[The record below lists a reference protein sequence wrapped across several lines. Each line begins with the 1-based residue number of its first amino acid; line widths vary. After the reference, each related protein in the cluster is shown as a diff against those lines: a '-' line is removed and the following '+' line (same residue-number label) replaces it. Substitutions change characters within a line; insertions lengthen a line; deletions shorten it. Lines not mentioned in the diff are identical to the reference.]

1 MRVLRVPRK
10 RKAQAPPTDGFPVH
24 ENAPSKPHPNHNPP
38 TGGGF
43 IPLFLVNNSLDRSTV
58 QTLTIEN
65 PCHIYWIFFMELRHL
80 RYFSAVAAELHFGR
94 AAEKLHIAQPPL
106 SKQIQDLERELGFE
120 LFVRTKRSVALTPA
134 GQAFLVEVTQIFQ
147 QLDRSIEI
155 GRKTSRGELGQ
166 ISIGFVG
173 SATYNILPVMLQR
186 FRDRYPQVQIE
197 LHELTT
203 DRQLI
208 WLREGRIDIG
218 LIRPPII
225 DRDLGSQVIFQE
237 SLVIA
242 LPINHHLARVDSLAE
257 PPDLGIDLTALATE
271 PFILFPRQL
280 APGLYD
286 PIISICQ
293 AAGFSPQVVQE
304 CIQMQ
309 TIVSLVSANMG
320 VSILPASIQEIQRQ
334 GVVYKPIKS
343 RSLEVEQL
351 ATISI
356 VWRLN
361 DDSPTMNRL
370 LEIVLDR

>member
-1 MRVLRVPRK
+1 
-10 RKAQAPPTDGFPVH
+10 
-24 ENAPSKPHPNHNPP
+24 
-38 TGGGF
+38 
-43 IPLFLVNNSLDRSTV
+43 
-58 QTLTIEN
+58 
-65 PCHIYWIFFMELRHL
+65 MELRHL
-80 RYFSAVAAELHFGR
+80 RYFITVATELHFGR

-106 SKQIQDLERELGFE
+106 SKQIQDLEAELGFE
-120 LFVRTKRSVALTPA
+120 LFNRTKRSISLTPA
-134 GQAFLVEVTQIFQ
+134 GQAFLIEVTQIFQ
-147 QLDRSIEI
+147 QLDRAIDI

-173 SATYNILPVMLQR
+173 SATYNILPVMLQQ

-225 DRDLGSQVIFQE
+225 GLDFASQIIFQE
-237 SLVIA
+237 SLVVA
-242 LPINHHLARVDSLAE
+242 LPSHHHLAKLDTIELSL
-257 PPDLGIDLTALATE
+257 LAAE

-286 PIISICQ
+286 PIIAICQ

-320 VSILPASIQEIQRQ
+320 ISILPESIQEAQRQ
-334 GVVYKPIKS
+334 GVIYRPITAASGIDK
-343 RSLEVEQL
+343 L
-351 ATISI
+351 ATIAI

-361 DDSPTMNRL
+361 DHSPIINRL
-370 LEIVLDR
+370 IEITLDENRI

>member
-1 MRVLRVPRK
+1 
-10 RKAQAPPTDGFPVH
+10 
-24 ENAPSKPHPNHNPP
+24 
-38 TGGGF
+38 
-43 IPLFLVNNSLDRSTV
+43 
-58 QTLTIEN
+58 
-65 PCHIYWIFFMELRHL
+65 MELRHL
-80 RYFSAVAAELHFGR
+80 RYFSTVATELHFGR

-106 SKQIQDLERELGFE
+106 SKQIQDLEAELGFE
-120 LFVRTKRSVALTPA
+120 LFNRTKRSISLTPA

-147 QLDRSIEI
+147 QLDRAIDI
-155 GRKTSRGELGQ
+155 GKKTSRGELGQ

-173 SATYNILPVMLQR
+173 SATYNILPVMLQQ

-225 DRDLGSQVIFQE
+225 GVDFASQIIFQE
-237 SLVIA
+237 SLVVA
-242 LPINHHLARVDSLAE
+242 LPIDHHLARLDTIELSS
-257 PPDLGIDLTALATE
+257 LATE

-286 PIISICQ
+286 PIIAICQ
-293 AAGFSPQVVQE
+293 VAGFSPQVVQE

-320 VSILPASIQEIQRQ
+320 VSILPESIQEAQRQ
-334 GVVYKPIKS
+334 GVIYKPIAADSGIEK
-343 RSLEVEQL
+343 L
-351 ATISI
+351 ATIAI
-356 VWRLN
+356 VWRMN
-361 DDSPTMNRL
+361 DDSPTIQRL
-370 LEIVLDR
+370 LEIVLN